1 MGVVN
6 SDYTVLVPVVVVQ
19 ALPFSLPFVCSLKN
33 LISGII
39 CRHSIEFR
47 SLSVPSWVGVSI

>member
-1 MGVVN
+1 MN